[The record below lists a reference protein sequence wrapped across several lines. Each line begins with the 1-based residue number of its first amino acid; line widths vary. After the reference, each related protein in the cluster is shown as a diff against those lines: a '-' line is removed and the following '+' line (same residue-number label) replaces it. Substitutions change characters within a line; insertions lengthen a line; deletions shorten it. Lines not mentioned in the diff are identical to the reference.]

1 LAIGTALAFKKT
13 IFKAEDLPFVMELP
27 PYRMPT
33 LRSTLIH
40 MWHKGSQYLKKMGGV
55 ILVAVIFVWALGYYP
70 RNVNYSKDYNAEIEL
85 ITQQIASANLPQPTV
100 DSLNRA
106 IHQKRLE
113 MEAERQSNSYLGR
126 IGKFIEP
133 AIRPLGFDWK
143 MGVSLL
149 SGVAA
154 KEIVVSTLGVLY
166 QTDPDS
172 DSAGLAQKLRNETHQ
187 SGMLTGKVVFTK
199 VTALAFLIFILVY
212 FPCVAVISAI
222 KNESGSWKWAIFT
235 IIFTTSL
242 AWILAFVVYQVG
254 NLIVG

>member
-1 LAIGTALAFKKT
+1 
-13 IFKAEDLPFVMELP
+13 
-27 PYRMPT
+27 
-33 LRSTLIH
+33 
-40 MWHKGSQYLKKMGGV
+40 MWDKGSQYLKKMGGI
-55 ILVAVIFVWALGYYP
+55 ILVAVIIVWALGYYP
-70 RNVNYSKDYNAEIEL
+70 RKVNYTKDYKAEIEA
-85 ITQQIASANLPQPTV
+85 ITQKISEEKLSQPSM
-100 DSLNRA
+100 DSLNQA
-106 IHQKRLE
+106 IHQLDLE
-113 MEAERQSNSYLGR
+113 MEAERQANSYLGR

-172 DSAGLAQKLRNETHQ
+172 DSGGLALKLRNETHQ
-187 SGMLTGKVVFTK
+187 SGKLTGQVVFTK

-222 KNESGSWKWAIFT
+222 KNESGSWKWALFT

-242 AWILAFVVYQVG
+242 AWVLAFLVYQVG
-254 NLIVG
+254 NIIIG